1 MKRIIEYIFELNR
14 FTKIFIQLFVDGILI
29 TFSFLLAWYLRL
41 DENFYLLVD
50 DIFVFLCILI
60 PLTLLIFYKL
70 TFYKNIVRFI
80 STPFIKFA
88 LLGSIVSCGLI
99 YFSAFIFDLYLPRS
113 IPLIY
118 LLLLLTFTCGI
129 RLQLSFIYH
138 YYMREK
144 INRIV
149 IIDANKDSIKIANF
163 LQRDN
168 ENKVIAFLDNRKAI
182 SGRKIGGIPV
192 FNTEELENIILT
204 KKIDLILITSNEISK
219 KLNQNLLYCF
229 QKFSVDIKNPALCVE
244 YTNSYNKNNLQNI
257 SIEDL
262 LGRTPIKPNI
272 KLLEKNIKNKV
283 ILVTGAGGSIGSELC
298 FNILKRKPKK

>member
-118 LLLLLTFTCGI
+118 LLLLLTFTWNQI
-129 RLQLSFIYH
+129 AIKFYISLLHAR
-138 YYMREK
+138 K

-168 ENKVIAFLDNRKAI
+168 ENKD
-182 SGRKIGGIPV
+182 
-192 FNTEELENIILT
+192 
-204 KKIDLILITSNEISK
+204 
-219 KLNQNLLYCF
+219 CF
-229 QKFSVDIKNPALCVE
+229 F
-244 YTNSYNKNNLQNI
+244 
-257 SIEDL
+257 
-262 LGRTPIKPNI
+262 
-272 KLLEKNIKNKV
+272 
-283 ILVTGAGGSIGSELC
+283 
-298 FNILKRKPKK
+298 